1 MVGFSLYLCLRRL
14 SPFPA
19 FSSRNN
25 VGGPFWEDRET
36 ALMRCLHHLRAASG
50 EWLNIHVGLVAT
62 TPLFEE
68 ETYRKVC
75 RMGRDAP
82 FSAKMNHAHLHQGA
96 ILGHPAWHVP
106 MALFLQ
112 VSSSL
117 APMQYTGVCRIAQ
130 LPNRGWLL
138 GFGREVFFP
147 RHKCSVEKTEYLM
160 GVYLTWLYLF
170 IYVIIVLYSYI
181 LISILLLR
189 CLSIVLFVYY
199 FIACLQHGGITFFIS
214 IFYFCSLLRPL
225 FFYNSGCRLSII
237 WLFTVQRYGGSVRY
251 QTPGKALFG

>member
-1 MVGFSLYLCLRRL
+1 MS
-14 SPFPA
+14 SPFK
-19 FSSRNN
+19 
-25 VGGPFWEDRET
+25 PFPCFLLQEQRWWSFREDRET

-96 ILGHPAWHVP
+96 ILGHPAWHVL

-147 RHKCSVEKTEYLM
+147 RHKCSVERTEYLM
-160 GVYLTWLYLF
+160 EVILLDYIYL
-170 IYVIIVLYSYI
+170 YI
-181 LISILLLR
+181 LLTCWR
-189 CLSIVLFVYY
+189 
-199 FIACLQHGGITFFIS
+199 
-214 IFYFCSLLRPL
+214 
-225 FFYNSGCRLSII
+225 N
-237 WLFTVQRYGGSVRY
+237 
-251 QTPGKALFG
+251 